1 MGGQKMQLPFIL
13 AIFKAFMEDG
23 KDIADY
29 DVLAEITEEAG
40 VMSKDQVR
48 SFFYSCG
55 YEEQSSD
62 LSPSIFCRL

>member
-1 MGGQKMQLPFIL
+1 MSQTTRAHRMSQKAHKMGGQKMQLPFIL

-29 DVLAEITEEAG
+29 DVLAENTEEAG

-48 SFFYSCG
+48 GFFF
-55 YEEQSSD
+55 
-62 LSPSIFCRL
+62 LWI